1 MIYGFLYVGM
11 IFSIASLW
19 LFLAVLPKPDFIE
32 KPIDKIKNNLREFLG
47 SKEDQLMRKYMIYL
61 IIKSNVLFLL
71 LFNSIERL
79 DLSFF

>member
-32 KPIDKIKNNLREFLG
+32 KPINNFKNLLRDFLG
-47 SKEDQLMRKYMIYL
+47 S
-61 IIKSNVLFLL
+61 SN
-71 LFNSIERL
+71 
-79 DLSFF
+79 D

>member
-32 KPIDKIKNNLREFLG
+32 KPINNLKNLLRDFLG
-47 SKEDQLMRKYMIYL
+47 S
-61 IIKSNVLFLL
+61 SN
-71 LFNSIERL
+71 
-79 DLSFF
+79 D

>member
-32 KPIDKIKNNLREFLG
+32 GPIENFKDKLREFLN
-47 SKEDQLMRKYMIYL
+47 SKNE
-61 IIKSNVLFLL
+61 
-71 LFNSIERL
+71 
-79 DLSFF
+79 

>member
-32 KPIDKIKNNLREFLG
+32 EPIENLKNLLREFLG
-47 SKEDQLMRKYMIYL
+47 SKKE
-61 IIKSNVLFLL
+61 
-71 LFNSIERL
+71 
-79 DLSFF
+79 